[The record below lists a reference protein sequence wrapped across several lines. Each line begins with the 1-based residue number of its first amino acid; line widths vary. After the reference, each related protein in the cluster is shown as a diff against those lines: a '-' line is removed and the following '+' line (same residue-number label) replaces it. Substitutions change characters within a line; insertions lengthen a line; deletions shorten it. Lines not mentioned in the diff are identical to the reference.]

1 MGSEK
6 SRIDDFGPASRTL
19 HRLFGLMNRR
29 LMLPLFR
36 LGLGWL
42 LGTRL
47 TGRVMVLR
55 TVGRRSGEWREAP
68 VDFAIVDGDLYCI
81 ASFGRATPWFRNLVA
96 QPRVMVLLPR
106 GEIDAVASEVTDR
119 ELRMRMIREVL
130 RSAGPAAYTMGFLPG
145 RLSDAAL
152 EERLRAFPLVRI
164 RPLGALRRRW
174 R

>member
-6 SRIDDFGPASRTL
+6 TRIDDFGPASRTL
-19 HRLFGLMNRR
+19 HRLFGLMNRH
-29 LMLPLFR
+29 LMLPTFR

-42 LGTRL
+42 FGTRL

-55 TVGRRSGEWREAP
+55 TVGRTTGRWREVP

-81 ASFGRATPWFRNLVA
+81 ASFGPATHWLRNLEVH
-96 QPRVMVLLPR
+96 PRVTAHLPWGVLD
-106 GEIDAVASEVTDR
+106 GIASEVTDR

-174 R
+174 C